1 MEKLLKAL
9 EDFIHQEYMNTVR
22 ALNNGWGGEDMVKGS
37 LQRCL
42 GATQFLVA
50 LGVSYEKASAIYDTY
65 KEEFYKLF

>member
-22 ALNNGWGGEDMVKGS
+22 ALNNGWISKDMAKYS

-42 GATQFLVA
+42 GATQFVMN
-50 LGVSYEKASAIYDTY
+50 LGAPYEKASAIYDTY